1 MKHPLTRPVI
11 RFVAVFVLLSLLGG
25 CSLFRKDSGT
35 ASKGT
40 ITLNY
45 YRFGA
50 DAETVRPLLD
60 KYQSSHP
67 GVIVQLYTK
76 FPSYAAYEDAVINE
90 MAEGGGPDVFSMPNT
105 WIYRHQRKIAPMPTA
120 LMSVDKF
127 RQIYVAIADR
137 DLVRPTGAN
146 PPALGIYGIPLY
158 VDTLGVFYNKK
169 HYEDRLPSRGRP
181 AALWKDFAQDI
192 STLNKGESGDTF
204 EVAGSA
210 LGRTD
215 NVRYGLDVLYG
226 LFLQYGVHL
235 FNDTYSASALTQGS
249 SLSSG
254 GYPAQQAMLDF
265 LGYAVSGSSGGSSHR
280 SWSGTMARAND
291 GYAELVPFARG
302 AVSSIFGYSDTY
314 QQILDV
320 VKAQKQAGYPVID
333 TGSVGVAPFPQLV
346 DTTQSSDTRVV
357 LGRYFFETVS
367 RGSRYQQQA
376 WDLLA
381 FLGGKDQVN
390 FYHATTHK
398 PTSRRDLLS
407 AEMNEPTYGVFAQQ
421 VGFASSLPLYDKPK
435 LDDVFAKAVSDALDD
450 PTKLLLVIKQAEMA
464 IGQIIPA
471 RGFVGPGPH
480 VITP

>member
-1 MKHPLTRPVI
+1 MSYNLKRSLVRLAAGFMI
-11 RFVAVFVLLSLLGG
+11 LSLVGG
-25 CSLFRKDSGT
+25 CSLFRKDAGT

-50 DAETVRPLLD
+50 DADAIRPLLD
-60 KYQSSHP
+60 TYQSSHP

-76 FPSYAAYEDAVINE
+76 FPSYAAYEDEIINE
-90 MAEGGGPDVFSMPNT
+90 MAEGGGPDVFSVPNT
-105 WIYRHQRKIAPMPTA
+105 WIYRHQRKIAPMPAT
-120 LMSVDKF
+120 MMTVDQF
-127 RQIYVAIADR
+127 RQTYVAIADR
-137 DLVRPTGAN
+137 DLVRPTSAN

-158 VDTLGVFYNKK
+158 VDTLGIFYNKK
-169 HYEDRLPSRGRP
+169 HYEDRLSTRGRP
-181 AALWKDFAQDI
+181 AGLWKDFAQDM
-192 STLNKGESGDTF
+192 SVLNKGANGDTF

-265 LGYAVSGSSGGSSHR
+265 LGYATDGSPNR
-280 SWSGTMARAND
+280 SWSGSMARAND

-302 AVSSIFGYSDTY
+302 TVSSIFGYSDTY
-314 QQILDV
+314 QQILDT
-320 VKAQKQAGYPVID
+320 VKAQKQAGYPAID
-333 TGSVGVAPFPQLV
+333 TASIGVAPFPQLV
-346 DTTQSSDTRVV
+346 DTTQSSDTRATM
-357 LGRYFFETVS
+357 GRYFFETVS

-381 FLGGKDQVN
+381 FLGGKDRVN
-390 FYHATTHK
+390 LYHATTHK

-407 AEMNEPTYGVFAQQ
+407 AEMSEPTYGVFAQQ
-421 VGFASSLPLYDKPK
+421 VGFASSLPLYDEPK
-435 LDDVFAKAVSDALDD
+435 IDSVFTKAIAGALDD
-450 PTKLLLVIKQAEMA
+450 PTKLSLVIKQAEMA

-480 VITP
+480 AITSK